1 MDELV
6 TTPEWR
12 ALADH
17 HEAVRD
23 RTLRELF
30 AEDPGRAER
39 MAASGADLCLD
50 YSKHRATAETM
61 RLLVEVARRAQVAER
76 RDEMFAGRH
85 INTTEDRAVLH
96 VALRMPPG
104 ANLVVDGQDV
114 VADVHRVLDQM
125 GDLSDRIRDG
135 RWTGA
140 TGRRIRAVVN
150 IGIGGSD
157 LGPAMATEA
166 LRDEATPD
174 ITSRFVSNID
184 PVDLWAKTADL
195 DPAETLFVVSSKTFT
210 TLETLT
216 NAAAAR
222 DWLLSGLGAGPEAV
236 ARHFVAVSTNRQA
249 VSEFGIDPDNM
260 LVFWDWV
267 GGRYSYDSAIGF
279 SLMVSIGRRAFTE
292 MLGGFHAMDEHFRT
306 APLEEN
312 LPVLQGMLNVWY
324 DNFFGAQTHA
334 VLPYSQ
340 RLARFPAYLQQLT
353 MESNGKSVRRDGSP
367 VEGETGEI
375 FWGEPGT
382 NGQHAFYQLLHQG
395 TKLVPADFIA
405 FAALHPRKGRPAGP
419 AHGQLLRPERG
430 AGLRPHRRR
439 GGGRGHSARARAPQ
453 SHAGQPTVV
462 DHLGRA
468 THAVGP
474 GPAGG
479 PLRAHRLRRGDG
491 VGHRLLRPV
500 GGGAGKGHGRSAGSR
515 PLFGRRARPLG
526 PRPLH
531 RRAGPPLPPA
541 PWREP
546 DGVEKHGSW
555 ACGGVRRAGDRSSG
569 GGGPPPWGPR
579 SWDAAV
585 GQGCNNRAV
594 TQDDMV
600 ERIEAQRVIPSSSTE
615 IFEVLTDPQGH
626 VAIDSSGMLM
636 AASGDR
642 VRAVGDSFVVHMDRE
657 ALSDLPMGLY
667 DVTVSIVKLE
677 PDREI
682 AWTVMGRFNIG
693 HVYGYRLEPVAEGTL
708 VTSYCDWSSVEQ
720 QWKDS
725 GIFPVIS
732 EHALRATLGI
742 LARTVAPGQPRPA

>member
-1 MDELV
+1 MEELV
-6 TTPEWR
+6 TTFEWQ

-17 HEAVRD
+17 HAAVGE

-39 MAASGADLCLD
+39 MAASGADLLLD

-61 RLLVEVARRAQVAER
+61 RLLLAVARRAQVAER
-76 RDEMFAGRH
+76 RDEMFAGFH
-85 INTTEDRAVLH
+85 INPTEDRAVLH

-104 ANLVVDGQDV
+104 ADLVVDGQDV

-125 GDLSDRIRDG
+125 GELSDRIRDG

-157 LGPAMATEA
+157 LGPAMASEA

-174 ITSRFVSNID
+174 IISRFVSNID

-216 NAAAAR
+216 NAAVAR

-249 VSEFGIDPDNM
+249 VAEFGIDPDNM

-279 SLMVSIGRRAFTE
+279 SLMVAIGRRAFTE

-324 DNFFGAQTHA
+324 NNLFGAQTHA

-367 VEGETGEI
+367 VTGETGEI

-405 FAALHPRKGRPAGP
+405 FAHST
-419 AHGQLLRPERG
+419 HERG
-430 AGLRPHRRR
+430 DQQDLLMANCFAQ
-439 GGGRGHSARARAPQ
+439 SAVLA
-453 SHAGQPTVV
+453 
-462 DHLGRA
+462 
-468 THAVGP
+468 
-474 GPAGG
+474 
-479 PLRAHRLRRGDG
+479 
-491 VGHRLLRPV
+491 
-500 GGGAGKGHGRSAGSR
+500 
-515 PLFGRRARPLG
+515 FGRT
-526 PRPLH
+526 
-531 RRAGPPLPPA
+531 
-541 PWREP
+541 
-546 DGVEKHGSW
+546 
-555 ACGGVRRAGDRSSG
+555 
-569 GGGPPPWGPR
+569 
-579 SWDAAV
+579 AA
-585 GQGCNNRAV
+585 
-594 TQDDMV
+594 
-600 ERIEAQRVIPSSSTE
+600 
-615 IFEVLTDPQGH
+615 EV
-626 VAIDSSGMLM
+626 A
-636 AASGDR
+636 
-642 VRAVGDSFVVHMDRE
+642 
-657 ALSDLPMGLY
+657 
-667 DVTVSIVKLE
+667 
-677 PDREI
+677 
-682 AWTVMGRFNIG
+682 
-693 HVYGYRLEPVAEGTL
+693 AEGTPPEL
-708 VTSYCDWSSVEQ
+708 VPHKVMPGNRPSS
-720 QWKDS
+720 
-725 GIFPVIS
+725 
-732 EHALRATLGI
+732 TI
-742 LARTVAPGQPRPA
+742 LAEQLTPSVLGQLVALYEHTVFVEGTVWGIDSFDQWGVELGKAMAGQLAPALSSADEPDLTSHDSSTAELVRHYRRFRGRRPSE